1 MLFITCHT
9 GYDAY
14 NPYIFSFC
22 RYANQHIR
30 AKCKDSELPI
40 VHANL
45 FVQAIESTKK
55 LNMNNKK
62 LLNVKHLSRH
72 YGSLTAVN
80 NISFHLNKGEVLGF
94 LGPNGAG
101 KSSTMQVITGNL
113 SPSAGQINICGFDL
127 LDSAKEAKANIGY
140 LPEHPPLYRELT
152 VDEYLS
158 FCAQLNRIEKS
169 KQKSALE
176 RAKERCGLTDV
187 GKRLIN
193 NLSKGYQ
200 QRVGI
205 AQAIIHNPE
214 IVILDEPTVGL
225 DPIQIRQIRT
235 LIRELAEDHGVILST
250 HILPEVQMTC
260 DRVQIINQGQ
270 LVYSDDIDH
279 LHQRMRSNNII
290 IGLNN
295 APSEDELKSLNNIDE
310 VEILSNTRFRLFHS
324 VENEPAEDIAQ
335 IAATKNWG
343 LFEIR
348 PDHKTLEQIFV
359 ELTSGEVIAEDSGDA
374 AA

>member
-1 MLFITCHT
+1 ME
-9 GYDAY
+9 
-14 NPYIFSFC
+14 N
-22 RYANQHIR
+22 NQ
-30 AKCKDSELPI
+30 
-40 VHANL
+40 
-45 FVQAIESTKK
+45 
-55 LNMNNKK
+55 
-62 LLNVKHLSRH
+62 LLSVKHLSRH
-72 YGSLTAVN
+72 YGSLTAVS

-113 SPSAGQINICGFDL
+113 APSHGQINICGHDL
-127 LDSAKEAKANIGY
+127 LDSAKNAKAHIGY
-140 LPEHPPLYRELT
+140 LPEQPPLYRELT

-169 KQKSALE
+169 KHKTAIA
-176 RAKERCGLTDV
+176 RAKERCGLTEV

-225 DPIQIRQIRT
+225 DPIQIREIRT

-250 HILPEVQMTC
+250 HILPEVQMVC
-260 DRVQIINQGQ
+260 DRVQIINRGQ
-270 LVYSDDIDH
+270 LVYSDNIQQ

-290 IGLNN
+290 LGLNTPPTEN
-295 APSEDELKSLNNIDE
+295 ELSAIADIDK
-310 VEILSNTRFRLFHS
+310 VEILSDTRFRLYHS
-324 VENEPAEDIAQ
+324 VESAPAENIAK
-335 IAATKNWG
+335 IASDKNWG

-348 PDHKTLEQIFV
+348 PDHKTLEQVFV
-359 ELTSGEVIAEDSGDA
+359 ELTSGEVIADEAELEESNSNEGASA
-374 AA
+374 A